1 MKNIYIFLLLVLLIS
16 CRKESSVFKIEINYV
31 DKNLVEDEL
40 KQIKYF
46 DPPGFLYKD
55 EKYEVWKSCSGE
67 WGGTVYFKNKQTGI
81 IHYAIATC
89 PVSVNKIDG
98 KYYVSNSLSHM
109 IGFSDILEIADPE
122 KMETTNKLPIFH
134 PDIITREYEAKSH
147 SGTKTLL
154 DSSGISIATSFV
166 YDKKLYSIISNRDAS
181 ETTVSELKNNKFY
194 SVAKLPEKLFY
205 SEPIIIKESENHQ
218 KLYFQN
224 PKSGVLEINN
234 DIIKI
239 TYYKK

>member
-1 MKNIYIFLLLVLLIS
+1 MRSIPIFFLVFLLIN
-16 CRKESSVFKIEINYV
+16 CKQESSIFEIETDYV
-31 DKNLVEDEL
+31 DKNVVEEL
-40 KQIKYF
+40 KQLNF
-46 DPPGFLYKD
+46 EDPGLLYKD

-89 PVSVNKIDG
+89 PVSINKIDG

-109 IGFSDILEIADPE
+109 IGFSDILEIDDPE
-122 KMETTNKLPIFH
+122 KMEMTNKIPIYH
-134 PDIITREYEAKSH
+134 PDIITKEYEAKSH
-147 SGTKTLL
+147 LGTKTLL
-154 DSSGISIATSFV
+154 DSNGISIATSFV

-181 ETTVSELKNNKFY
+181 KTTISELKNNKFHTI
-194 SVAKLPEKLFY
+194 AKLPEKLFY
-205 SEPIIIKESENHQ
+205 SEPIIVKKSEHHQ

-224 PKSGVLEINN
+224 PKSGTLEITGNK
-234 DIIKI
+234 IKL